1 MPVLCEAISVVVRR
15 DSIDNYFQGGWDKF
29 VRKIP
34 NPTMCTDGE
43 LVRVG
48 FMASDHV
55 QEFIDLL
62 ESEGLQFNQ
71 LNKDKTEII
80 ARNDFVV
87 VDQIRGPM
95 TECDW
100 IEFGQLSF
108 GEDKVSACWL
118 FEGERKAYGMHFPRK
133 ELKFA
138 APKNWTPNDL
148 TFVEPEEIE
157 TRYKFLRTEDGLD
170 VFWDSEAKKEVFI
183 PTTKK

>member
-15 DSIDNYFQGGWDKF
+15 DSIDKYFQGGWDKF
-29 VRKIP
+29 VRKIS

-55 QEFIDLL
+55 QEFIDFL

-71 LNKDKTEII
+71 LNKEIQ

-100 IEFGQLSF
+100 VEFGTFAF
-108 GEDKVSACWL
+108 GEEKTPVASCWL
-118 FEGERKAYGMHFPRK
+118 YEGKRVAYGSHISEKQLKNFATPR
-133 ELKFA
+133 
-138 APKNWTPNDL
+138 NWTPSKLD
-148 TFVEPEEIE
+148 FVEPEEIG